1 MKFNAMTGKDIL
13 ETKVY
18 LEISIVLA
26 IACSLQ
32 RIFVLFFFLN
42 FPYVKSK
49 LCLRLNIY
57 SKDV

>member
-32 RIFVLFFFLN
+32 RIFVLFFF
-42 FPYVKSK
+42 
-49 LCLRLNIY
+49 
-57 SKDV
+57 